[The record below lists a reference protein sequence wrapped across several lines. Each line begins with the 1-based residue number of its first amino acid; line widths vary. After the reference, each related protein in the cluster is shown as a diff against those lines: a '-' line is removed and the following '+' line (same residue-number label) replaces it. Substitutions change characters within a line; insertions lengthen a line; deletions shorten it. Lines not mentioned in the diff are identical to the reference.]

1 MTNHDP
7 RPPSTATPSEPGK
20 HAVPGDAGEY
30 ERLSHMVSLR
40 FAPHVQAAAAAVR
53 TAEQEL
59 ADAREQLER
68 AQAEASARP
77 YRSDPLVFMRTS
89 AQDEVEALGRKT
101 TPRKTKAAFGYLL
114 DRATELAEGEVKG
127 FLADQAAAERDR
139 HEGVEARLGA
149 ERRARAT
156 LEAAQEMQDRVRTA
170 ELLTRQGLAILVQ
183 KLAAEDA
190 AQ

>member
-7 RPPSTATPSEPGK
+7 RPSSAPFPSGPGTQ
-20 HAVPGDAGEY
+20 AVPGSAGEY
-30 ERLSHMVSLR
+30 ERLSHTVSLR
-40 FAPHVQAAAAAVR
+40 FAPHVHAAAAAVR

-68 AQAEASARP
+68 AQAVAAARP
-77 YRSDPLVFMRTS
+77 YKSDPLVFMRAS

-101 TPRKTKAAFGYLL
+101 TPRKAKAAFGHLL

-139 HEGVEARLGA
+139 HEGVEARLES

-156 LEAAQEMQDRVRTA
+156 LEAALEMQDRVRTA
-170 ELLTRQGLAILVQ
+170 EQLAMQGLVIMSQ
-183 KLAAEDA
+183 KLAAEGS